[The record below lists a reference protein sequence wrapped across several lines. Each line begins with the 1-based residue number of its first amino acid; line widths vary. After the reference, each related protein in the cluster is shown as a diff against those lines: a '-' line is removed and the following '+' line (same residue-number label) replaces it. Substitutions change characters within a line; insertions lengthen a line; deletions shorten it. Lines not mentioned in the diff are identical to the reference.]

1 MLVQETA
8 QEAITMINTSES
20 TKTQEQRENIFANLM
35 LKGKLRHAI
44 QFISECKKARIS
56 LICEPV
62 LALGP
67 KSLNLTIP
75 DAMELG
81 FGALT
86 V

>member
-1 MLVQETA
+1 
-8 QEAITMINTSES
+8 MINPSES
-20 TKTQEQRENIFANLM
+20 TKTHEQRENIFANLM
-35 LKGKLRHAI
+35 LKGKLRQAI
-44 QFISECKKARIS
+44 QLISECKKAPIS

-75 DAMELG
+75 DAMGLV
-81 FGALT
+81 FGTLT